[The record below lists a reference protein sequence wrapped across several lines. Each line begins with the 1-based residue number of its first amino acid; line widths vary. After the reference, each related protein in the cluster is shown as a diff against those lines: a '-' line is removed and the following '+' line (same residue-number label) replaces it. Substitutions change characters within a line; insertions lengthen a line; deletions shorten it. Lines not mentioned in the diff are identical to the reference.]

1 METSIR
7 PAAATGGDATTF
19 AELADIA
26 SNGTFGLLLGSRTKP
41 FLRSVFVLPHHELSF
56 TRTSFLV
63 VESRPVGMLTAT
75 SGETRRREQAATRR
89 VIWRHAGTA
98 LPRMAI
104 MAALLSP
111 VLRVQSQ
118 VADETLYVQMVAV
131 LPEWRRRGFGVAL
144 MEEAERVARKASR
157 LRVALDVD
165 EDNEPAI
172 GLYRRLGFRAM
183 FRSGR
188 PWIVDKPATVRMV
201 KELSPT
207 R

>member
-7 PAAATGGDATTF
+7 PAAATGDDATAF

-26 SNGTFGLLLGSRTKP
+26 SNGTFGLLLGSRAKQ

-63 VESRPVGMLTAT
+63 VESRPVGMLTAA
-75 SGETRRREQAATRR
+75 SGETRRCEQAATRR
-89 VIWRHAGTA
+89 VTWRHAGAA

-104 MAALLSP
+104 MAGLLSP

-131 LPEWRRRGFGVAL
+131 WPEWRRRGFGAAL
-144 MEEAERVARKASR
+144 MEEAERAASEANL

-172 GLYRRLGFRAM
+172 GLYRRFGFRVV